1 VPLPDGIRA
10 LLLDI
15 EGTTTP
21 ISFVYEVLFPF
32 ARLRLVEAC
41 RTATPGSALAAA
53 LDRLRAEYEGE
64 RSAGHDELPDF
75 GSGASYAA
83 YLMDRDRKST
93 GLKELQ
99 GLIWD
104 EGYRSG
110 ELKGEVFR
118 DVPRAFERWHSEGL
132 DLWIYSSGSIHAQ
145 RLLFGNSEHG
155 DLTAYLSGYYDTAT
169 GPKRDPASYGAI
181 AADLELSGEQILF
194 LSDVVEELD
203 AAATAGLQTGL
214 LARAGNHPVADNSH
228 RTYSSFDELH

>member
-1 VPLPDGIRA
+1 MPLPDGVRA

-32 ARLRLVEAC
+32 ARHRLVEAC
-41 RTATPGSALAAA
+41 RAATPGSAFAAA
-53 LDRLRAEYEGE
+53 IDRLRAEHQAE
-64 RSAGHDELPDF
+64 RPAGVEELPDF
-75 GSGASYAA
+75 GSGAPYAA

-118 DVPRAFERWHSEGL
+118 DVPAAFERWQSEDL
-132 DLWIYSSGSIHAQ
+132 DLRIYSSGSIHAQ
-145 RLLFGNSEHG
+145 RLLFGYSEQG
-155 DLTAYLSGYYDTAT
+155 DLTEYLCGYYDTTT
-169 GPKRDPASYGAI
+169 GPKRDPASFSAI
-181 AADLELSGEQILF
+181 ATDFELSGEQILF

-203 AAATAGLQTGL
+203 AAAAAGLQTGL
-214 LARAGNHPVADNSH
+214 LARPGNHPVADH
-228 RTYSSFDELH
+228 PHQTYSSFDELH